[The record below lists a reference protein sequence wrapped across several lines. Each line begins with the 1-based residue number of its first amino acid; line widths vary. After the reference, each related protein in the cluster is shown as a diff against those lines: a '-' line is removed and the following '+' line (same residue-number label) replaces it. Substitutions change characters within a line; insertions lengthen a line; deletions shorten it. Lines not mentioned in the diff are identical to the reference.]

1 MWIIDLVFKP
11 WIYLTGQGYLVEE
24 LIKYG
29 VTVSVEEYIQ
39 YNGNMSEFMR
49 DIDNLNEEPCGK
61 LFYDGDKNL
70 VMSFIYFIN

>member
-1 MWIIDLVFKP
+1 M
-11 WIYLTGQGYLVEE
+11 VEE
-24 LIKYG
+24 LINYG

-39 YNGNMSEFMR
+39 YNGNVSEFMR

-61 LFYDGDKNL
+61 LIFDDDKNQ